1 MPITVLPGDGSG
13 FGVGPDGIQSVGL
26 DAYQSAVAPR
36 TVGIVI
42 VADLRR
48 NVSHRHLAGRLALAH
63 AGGNSGLTGGKSGD
77 DTVLDR
83 RNYLVVRRPNYRYA
97 VLQGG
102 VTVATSVSENPTLRF
117 NSVRS
122 SVTTVSGTFF
132 SSSSQ
137 AKNTS
142 DAAVSKADFLKKFL
156 INQVLR
162 INNTAVPTAVS
173 PDSRQKAQ

>member
-1 MPITVLPGDGSG
+1 MGIFYSYDIPVRIALLLVAGGDPVFVRLADDADNGLTGDGSG

-48 NVSHRHLAGRLALAH
+48 NVSHRHRAGRLALAH

-83 RNYLVVRRPNYRYA
+83 RNYLVVRRPSYRYA

-102 VTVATSVSENPTLRF
+102 GNGRYERFGKPDIEIQFRPVERHDRFGDLLLIVVAGEKHQRC
-117 NSVRS
+117 
-122 SVTTVSGTFF
+122 
-132 SSSSQ
+132 
-137 AKNTS
+137 
-142 DAAVSKADFLKKFL
+142 
-156 INQVLR
+156 
-162 INNTAVPTAVS
+162 
-173 PDSRQKAQ
+173 SRQQS